1 VGSDEVGALG
11 ADGKE
16 YWKNRDM
23 ERRPTNKLHEDG
35 AVMNGEM
42 KAGKRPLSSD
52 DRKVTTS
59 SGHPGAT
66 GPGSRKTQGRAKP
79 EGKAH
84 PCPPPLSL
92 PHSRLRGG
100 PKMTKPS
107 HKIPTTAVKK
117 GIWI

>member
-66 GPGSRKTQGRAKP
+66 GPGGRKTQGRAKP
-79 EGKAH
+79 EGKTH
-84 PCPPPLSL
+84 PSPPLL
-92 PHSRLRGG
+92 FTPL
-100 PKMTKPS
+100 
-107 HKIPTTAVKK
+107 KIK
-117 GIWI
+117 GWTENDQAES